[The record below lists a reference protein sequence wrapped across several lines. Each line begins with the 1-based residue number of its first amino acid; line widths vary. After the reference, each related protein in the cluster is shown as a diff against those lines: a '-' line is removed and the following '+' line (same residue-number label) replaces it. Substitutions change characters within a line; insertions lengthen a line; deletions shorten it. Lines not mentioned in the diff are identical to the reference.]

1 MKKLFKLASLSFF
14 LGCLGLLNSQ
24 AQTVENGAKKIR
36 VGLAAVKTAS
46 VGEGLDAQQ
55 FSVGIQSLISEYLK
69 SPKIEIVALEARLPT
84 AIETEIKEKSL
95 DYVVFVTASHKKGGG
110 GFGKMFSA
118 VAPALGQIAPMAGMG
133 GSVAGAVAGQV
144 ASTAIMTAATMS
156 QNVKAKDAVELN
168 VTMQK
173 PLDKSNVLTKQFKA
187 KAKANG
193 EDIIT
198 PLIEQ
203 TAQAIMDAA
212 TGKAATA
219 PTEKN

>member
-36 VGLAAVKTAS
+36 VGLAAVKTTS

-95 DYVVFVTASHKKGGG
+95 DYVVFVTASHKKGG

-212 TGKAATA
+212 TGKAETA